1 MRPLFSTL
9 TLFILAGCDT
19 LHGIHIPVEPA
30 FEGQTWACAS
40 EMMESEGYSMK
51 TDEIGQLSV
60 SSNESYLF
68 SAYPDRDGKMKLYSY
83 ALHQPPACTRAEE
96 AYGAMK
102 SLIRVLEEDCEYT
115 AKSYSVSF
123 ECSSNNQVN

>member
-1 MRPLFSTL
+1 MRALFPIL

-19 LHGIHIPVEPA
+19 MHGIQMPVEPV

-51 TDEIGQLSV
+51 TDEVGQLSV

-83 ALHQPPACTRAEE
+83 TLHQPPTCDHAEE
-96 AYGAMK
+96 AYRAMK
-102 SLIRVLEEDCEYT
+102 ALIQALEEDCEYT
-115 AKSYSVSF
+115 TKRYSVSF
-123 ECSSNNQVN
+123 ECSSNNRVN